1 MRLTDIIQL
10 TSKGPFYAAYI
21 TALTGTAQ
29 ILNSVVVTNPGS
41 GYTSVPTVSFSGGG
55 GTGAAATAV
64 IQNGAVIAINI
75 TNPGSGYTSAPSVS
89 LSGGGFDT
97 AATASSTIVPVSLD
111 GIPTAGLDISTT
123 TIVAP
128 LLLGSPKKINF
139 YYLRAG
145 TDAESSPNI
154 IRPNDYNG
162 STNQKVWE
170 WIGVNGPGGSI

>member
-1 MRLTDIIQL
+1 MKLTDILQL
-10 TSKGPFYAAYI
+10 TIRGQFYASYI
-21 TALTGTAQ
+21 TALTGTSYL
-29 ILNSVVVTNPGS
+29 LNSAVVTNPGS
-41 GYTSVPTVSFSGGG
+41 GYASAPTVSFSGGG
-55 GTGAAATAV
+55 GTGAAAAAI
-64 IQNGAVIAINI
+64 IQNGSVIEITI

-111 GIPTAGLDISTT
+111 GIPTSSQA
-123 TIVAP
+123 VAP
-128 LLLGSPKKINF
+128 TIIVPVLIGSPKKINF

-170 WIGVNGPGGSI
+170 WIGVNGPGGSV